1 MSPLRIAALCLL
13 LGTGH
18 VCAEDGGKK
27 AATPKQSAPAKP
39 PTKAAGK
46 QEFVPGGVAS
56 SFVIP
61 KNTCE
66 SGTPIQK
73 LLTDKPPAEK
83 PDKTK

>member
-1 MSPLRIAALCLL
+1 MKSLRIASLCLL
-13 LGTGH
+13 VAVWSAH
-18 VCAEDGGKK
+18 AEDGGKK
-27 AATPKQSAPAKP
+27 AATQKKSTPAKTS
-39 PTKAAGK
+39 TKVAGK
-46 QEFVPGGVAS
+46 QEFVPGGVAQ